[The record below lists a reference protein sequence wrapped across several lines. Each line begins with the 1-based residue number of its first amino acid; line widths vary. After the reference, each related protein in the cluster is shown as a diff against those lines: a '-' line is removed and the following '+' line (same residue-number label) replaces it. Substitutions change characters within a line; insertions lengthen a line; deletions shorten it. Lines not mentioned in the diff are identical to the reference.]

1 MLHYINVDLYN
12 QLVRQRAFVY
22 KLLVKENGMATS
34 WSSPFFSFFNFLVG
48 LHLIRP
54 RAIWLAYVSI
64 IDNVFAM
71 FELGE
76 EEVRTWEYT
85 KLGGRISPRLI
96 RCVCVRGRERF
107 TAIHNK
113 KILKIVSITH
123 LMHLMRAALPGNAKD

>member
-64 IDNVFAM
+64 IDNVLAM

-96 RCVCVRGRERF
+96 RCVCVRERE
-107 TAIHNK
+107 IQ

-123 LMHLMRAALPGNAKD
+123 LMHLMRVALPGNAKDNSL